1 MKFTKASKT
10 ISKPSFGHKKG
21 ETDFYQIFINDR
33 PQAEI
38 EVLPR
43 NKYGKPEI
51 LSLFVEPLFRQEGL
65 GKISV
70 QKILDIYLT
79 DRLYVRTT
87 KESKPFWLKVG
98 AQVFE
103 DDMCLFEKTS
113 R

>member
-1 MKFTKASKT
+1 MKFIKASKT
-10 ISKPSFGHKKG
+10 IFKPSFGYKKG
-21 ETDFYQIFINDR
+21 ETDFYQITINDK

-38 EVLPR
+38 EVLPK
-43 NKYGKPEI
+43 NKFGKPEI
-51 LSLFVEPLFRQEGL
+51 LSLFVEPKFRQEGL
-65 GKISV
+65 GKILV
-70 QKILDIYLT
+70 NKILDIYLT

-98 AQVFE
+98 AKVFE